1 MWEPTSTQELK
12 TSFLLSVRDVGGKRA
27 KRNKNR
33 SLAGWPLLFGKNQ
46 YLFD

>member
-1 MWEPTSTQELK
+1 MWQPTSSQELK
-12 TSFLLSVRDVGGKRA
+12 MSFLLSVRDVGGKQA

-33 SLAGWPLLFGKNQ
+33 SLAGWRFLFGKNQ